1 MPFLTPLITHTPDQ
15 QQLYA
20 TRSTGNLVVEPGYVA
35 TADPALTAQNSQDTT
50 GSGTRVI
57 EIQNGTSDRWV
68 LGLSGVEANPD
79 VPQFSGS
86 SLAFFSYG
94 GGGGG
99 SFIEAPLTISRT
111 GTTTITG
118 PVSSKADALGT
129 SVVRAQSTDAP
140 DSTTAYIQAYGGE
153 SRMGVTAGPS
163 TVNFTETLI
172 RNNFA
177 AGASKLQVNVN
188 GTPQNDVMTMTNATG
203 QASFALP
210 PQIAGTTSTVPFV
223 LNGTFPDTFG
233 GVSTT
238 TLTPGNQAIFRRPF
252 ILVSM
257 NVTTANNDA
266 ANAASIIPSCIVTNG
281 GTFPSSAANAFGAPA
296 SLYDVYANTT
306 YFLLVQGVHYSAT
319 STQLNA
325 VYTITGR
332 MVGNVFSHLMLGLF

>member
-1 MPFLTPLITHTPDQ
+1 MSLVANAVFANPNTPYWAKVQ
-15 QQLYA
+15 G
-20 TRSTGNLVVEPGYVA
+20 SSGVVVEPGYVA
-35 TADPALTAQNSQDTT
+35 TADPALSAQNAQDTT
-50 GSGTRVI
+50 GTGTRVI

-68 LGLSGVEANPD
+68 IGVSGVEANPD
-79 VPQFSGS
+79 VAPFSGS
-86 SLAFFSYG
+86 DFTLFSY
-94 GGGGG
+94 GGGG
-99 SFIEAPLTISRT
+99 SFIEAPLVISRT
-111 GTTTITG
+111 GATTIAG
-118 PVSSKADALGT
+118 SVSAKADALGT

-140 DSTTAYIQAYGGE
+140 DSTTAYVQAYAGE

-266 ANAASIIPSCIVTNG
+266 ANAASIVPSCIVTDG
-281 GTFPSSAANAFGAPA
+281 GVFPSSVANAFGAPA